1 MISGYL
7 PLTEQVIKAVDRNRP
22 CDVGALVLSVNT
34 LPFKAEITGS
44 CPVCAANSSRVSP
57 RQSICRSGNTRTAKH
72 FKFHMKPSVPP
83 IKRIDQMVGQCSRES
98 IVALVAIVI
107 CMSILSLPVCG
118 QSGRRATPT
127 PKPSPDQPSTKS
139 DQEEQPATNGKV
151 ADGGETIEGDV
162 LTVNTN
168 LVTVP
173 VKVMD
178 RAGKN
183 ILNLQ
188 RKDFHVFE
196 NGVEQRIAYFA
207 TVDTPFTVVL
217 LLDTSGS
224 TEFKME
230 DIQNAAISFVNQ
242 LKEQD
247 RVMVMSFDD
256 KIQTFC
262 EPTSDRAT
270 LIQAI
275 RQTKTGDSTRLYDAV
290 EQVIQQKLRSISG
303 RKAVVLFTDGVDT
316 ASGHGTYKSTL
327 KLVQES
333 DAGVYVV
340 AYDTSGDLF
349 GGGASTK
356 TINGGRIPGRG
367 GTVGNPNPNGGR
379 SPNPNGGGYPT
390 PSGGGYP
397 NPSGGGGYPNPA
409 GGGGYPNPSGGGYPN
424 PSGGGGYPG
433 SNGGGFPNPNGPMG
447 DYRVANEYLHEITFE
462 SGGEYYRG
470 DTIVGLSGA
479 FSQLAE
485 ELRRQYSIG
494 YYPPPGQGGQ
504 RRDIKVR
511 VNQAGLVV
519 KARDSYVYSQPA
531 AKDSKQ

>member
-1 MISGYL
+1 M
-7 PLTEQVIKAVDRNRP
+7 EQAIPPTTRIHQT
-22 CDVGALVLSVNT
+22 VG
-34 LPFKAEITGS
+34 
-44 CPVCAANSSRVSP
+44 R
-57 RQSICRSGNTRTAKH
+57 
-72 FKFHMKPSVPP
+72 
-83 IKRIDQMVGQCSRES
+83 CSRKL
-98 IVALVAIVI
+98 IVALVAIVF
-107 CMSILSLPVCG
+107 CLSILSLAVYG

-127 PKPSPDQPSTKS
+127 PSPDKPSTKS
-139 DQEEQPATNGKV
+139 DQDEQTTNGKV
-151 ADGGETIEGDV
+151 VDGGETVEGDV

-168 LVTVP
+168 LVSVP

-188 RKDFHVFE
+188 RKDFHIFE

-224 TEFKME
+224 TEYKME

-242 LKEQD
+242 LKPQD

-262 EPTSDRAT
+262 DPTSDRQE
-270 LIQAI
+270 LVQAI

-290 EQVIQQKLRSISG
+290 EQVIQQKLKSIAG

-316 ASGHGTYKSTL
+316 ASGHATYKSTL

-349 GGGASTK
+349 GGAASTH
-356 TINGGRIPGRG
+356 TINGGRIPMPGSG
-367 GTVGNPNPNGGR
+367 GTGGYPNPNGGR
-379 SPNPNGGGYPT
+379 YPN

-397 NPSGGGGYPNPA
+397 NPSGGS
-409 GGGGYPNPSGGGYPN
+409 YPNPSGGGYPN
-424 PSGGGGYPG
+424 PSGGGY
-433 SNGGGFPNPNGPMG
+433 PNP
-447 DYRVANEYLHEITFE
+447 
-462 SGGEYYRG
+462 
-470 DTIVGLSGA
+470 
-479 FSQLAE
+479 
-485 ELRRQYSIG
+485 
-494 YYPPPGQGGQ
+494 
-504 RRDIKVR
+504 
-511 VNQAGLVV
+511 
-519 KARDSYVYSQPA
+519 
-531 AKDSKQ
+531 

>member
-1 MISGYL
+1 MQQPIPPTTRSDH
-7 PLTEQVIKAVDRNRP
+7 T
-22 CDVGALVLSVNT
+22 VG
-34 LPFKAEITGS
+34 
-44 CPVCAANSSRVSP
+44 R
-57 RQSICRSGNTRTAKH
+57 
-72 FKFHMKPSVPP
+72 
-83 IKRIDQMVGQCSRES
+83 S
-98 IVALVAIVI
+98 IVALIAIVL
-107 CMSILSLPVCG
+107 CLSILSFPVCG
-118 QSGRRATPT
+118 QSGRRSTPT

-139 DQEEQPATNGKV
+139 DQDEQTATNGKV
-151 ADGGETIEGDV
+151 ADGGETVEGDV

-178 RAGKN
+178 RGGKN

-188 RKDFHVFE
+188 RKDFHIFE

-275 RQTKTGDSTRLYDAV
+275 RQTKTAGNTRLYDAV
-290 EQVIQQKLRSISG
+290 EQVLLQKLKAISG

-316 ASGHGTYKSTL
+316 ASRHGTFKSTI
-327 KLVQES
+327 KAAQES

-349 GGGASTK
+349 GGAASTR
-356 TINGGRIPGRG
+356 TINGGRIPLPGSG
-367 GTVGNPNPNGGR
+367 GTGGNPNPN
-379 SPNPNGGGYPT
+379 
-390 PSGGGYP
+390 
-397 NPSGGGGYPNPA
+397 
-409 GGGGYPNPSGGGYPN
+409 GGGYPNPSGGGYPN
-424 PSGGGGYPG
+424 PSGGGYPNPKGGRNPNPSGGGYPNP
-433 SNGGGFPNPNGPMG
+433 NGGGYPNPSGGGYPNPSGGGYPNPSGGGYPNPSGGGYPNPSGGGYPNPNGPGLPGANGSIG

-479 FSQLAE
+479 FSELAE

-494 YYPPPGQGGQ
+494 YYPPPGQSGQ

-511 VNQAGLVV
+511 VNQSGLVV
-519 KARDSYVYSQPA
+519 KARDSYVYSQKE
-531 AKDSKQ
+531 AKDGKQ